1 MSFVKLFESTQTGAP
16 SLSGTAGNL
25 ISLLDAVL
33 VNGFNL
39 KSINSITRSGS
50 TATATVAAGH
60 GYREN
65 DVVLQAGAGQTEY
78 NGEFRIF
85 NVTSTTYQF
94 TVTGSPA
101 TPATGTITAK
111 IAPLG
116 WTKAYTGTNKV
127 AFFLSDPTA
136 TGCLLRDDDTNAKY
150 AIVAVYETMTDID
163 TGSGMFADTTSV
175 ILKSST
181 SDAVTRKWTLIG
193 DNLAFYLFTAWDA
206 ANLAYYEGH
215 FFGDYPSYKSGDAY
229 NCAISASYSS
239 SSPFVGANNNFSAT
253 TNALPGR
260 KLPRAYTQLSG
271 SISFWTN
278 ALSYSGT
285 LQTYTSPI
293 DNGVHLTPV
302 YMVDTSLG
310 SGTFMP
316 RGVMPGWY
324 FPVHST
330 ATLPAHATIVDN
342 IPALPG
348 RRFYFASARYNTADL
363 RAVIDLTGPWR

>member
-60 GYREN
+60 GFREN

-94 TVTGSPA
+94 TVTGTPT

-116 WTKAYTGTNKV
+116 WTKVYAGTNK
-127 AFFLSDPTA
+127 AAYKPSDPTA
-136 TGCLLRDDDTNAKY
+136 TGCLLRVDDTNAKY
-150 AIVAVYETMTDID
+150 ANVVGYESMTDVD
-163 TGSGMFADTTSV
+163 TGSGAFSDTVSC
-175 ILKSST
+175 IMKSDGNVAT
-181 SDAVTRKWTLIG
+181 VRKWTLIA
-193 DNLAFYLFTAWDA
+193 DPLAFYLFISWDSG
-206 ANLAYYEGH
+206 NTTEYEAS

-229 NCAISASYSS
+229 NCALIASTSISPASVGSS
-239 SSPFVGANNNFSAT
+239 NNFSAQT
-253 TNALPGR
+253 AVSGGKR
-260 KLPRAYTQLSG
+260 SARAYTQLSG
-271 SISFWTN
+271 ASIFWN
-278 ALSYSGT
+278 LSLAYGFT
-285 LQTYTSPI
+285 FQPYTSAI
-293 DNGVHLTPV
+293 DNGLHISPV
-302 YMVDTSLG
+302 YLADNTLSY
-310 SGTFMP
+310 FMP
-316 RGVMPGWY
+316 RGLMPGWY
-324 FPVHST
+324 FPMHT
-330 ATLPAHATIVDN
+330 IATLPAHGTIVDN

-348 RRFYFASARYNTADL
+348 RRFCVVSARGGSSNY
-363 RAVIDLTGPWR
+363 RQVIDISGPWR